1 MSPDRRKSR
10 RTSRYSTPAS
20 RTEKRLGYSTWDYMD
35 DVRVDRWPDR
45 LPAPFYSSPPGPT
58 GSQDPGTSVPRSDG
72 RSLVPTI
79 DVAPSKLGSQAAKTH
94 QQQSRYSASIPGTK
108 RLELLNQ
115 TGRALHRLIKDDDP
129 DEATRHLIDM
139 ISRHSR
145 TSSDDTGLSLRPPRP
160 TDSAHAAQRLIKL
173 CHQATPLLTSKP
185 DDSQVAQ
192 QTMDATHWP
201 VTHETLETEDQA
213 SLRESA
219 RFMCDGIQEY
229 VAERKLGR
237 RASCSNLPSHMP
249 SSLATMSRS

>member
-10 RTSRYSTPAS
+10 RAS
-20 RTEKRLGYSTWDYMD
+20 RCPTSASGTEERPGYSIWDYMD

-45 LPAPFYSSPPGPT
+45 LPAPFYSSPPGT
-58 GSQDPGTSVPRSDG
+58 IVSQDHGSSRLEAARHPLQTTSYGAQPDSG
-72 RSLVPTI
+72 SLAVS
-79 DVAPSKLGSQAAKTH
+79 AH
-94 QQQSRYSASIPGTK
+94 QPQSRYSASIPGSK

-129 DEATRHLIDM
+129 DEAIRQLIDM
-139 ISRHSR
+139 ISRYSPPF
-145 TSSDDTGLSLRPPRP
+145 SDDTRQSLRPPRP

-173 CHQATPLLTSKP
+173 CHQAAPLLTSKP

-192 QTMDATHWP
+192 QSMDATHWP

-219 RFMCDGIQEY
+219 RFMRDGIQEY
-229 VAERKLGR
+229 VEGRKLGR
-237 RASCSNLPSHMP
+237 RASCSDIL
-249 SSLATMSRS
+249 

>member
-1 MSPDRRKSR
+1 MSPDRRKPRRASR
-10 RTSRYSTPAS
+10 CPTSAS

-45 LPAPFYSSPPGPT
+45 LPALFYSSPPGT
-58 GSQDPGTSVPRSDG
+58 IVGKVHGSSRLGTARHPLETMSHGAQPDPGSRAVS
-72 RSLVPTI
+72 
-79 DVAPSKLGSQAAKTH
+79 AH
-94 QQQSRYSASIPGTK
+94 QPQSRFSASIPGTK

-129 DEATRHLIDM
+129 DEATRHLTDM

-145 TSSDDTGLSLRPPRP
+145 TSSDDTGLSLRPRP

-185 DDSQVAQ
+185 DDSHVAQ

-201 VTHETLETEDQA
+201 VTHETPETEDQA

-219 RFMCDGIQEY
+219 QFICDGIQEY
-229 VAERKLGR
+229 VERRKLGR

-249 SSLATMSRS
+249 SSSGIMSRS